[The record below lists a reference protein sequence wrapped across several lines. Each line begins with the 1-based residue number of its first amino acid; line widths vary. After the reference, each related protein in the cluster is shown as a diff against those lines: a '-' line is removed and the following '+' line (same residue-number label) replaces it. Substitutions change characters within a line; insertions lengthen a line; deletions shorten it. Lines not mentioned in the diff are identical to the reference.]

1 MKPLVRLY
9 TTNSFKQTINKSET
23 LAKYHIESGMPTT
36 HDVINKILLN
46 HNLSNTNDKL
56 EELLKVKGIEID
68 LPVKNKIIFNQL
80 TGNSKYK
87 GYMGVYIFI
96 HKATGKK
103 YVGSS
108 SLLRRRVEYYFKGD
122 FTLTGKF
129 LPLLHKEGLAAFK
142 LVIFK
147 LNNTKFNIKDAL
159 YLEQYYLLQRE
170 FNLNT
175 LRVINAG
182 FSKGKGIYVYNLTC
196 DTLYYHANSQIELKR
211 VLRVHTETCK
221 KYIDTGNPYLGKFIL
236 LSYYVPVT
244 RTSNI
249 TIEELLVIMQT
260 ERKAAY
266 VLATRRSIP
275 ITLKIQE
282 GNTFVDPS
290 IIGTILKFDSLTSCI
305 EYLRKLGILIKR
317 ETLSRYI
324 KNEKV
329 FHNFL
334 CKHSNRFIPIPE
346 IELIIDEYKK
356 LKVDIDILNINKK
369 NKTLLVKGENFEM
382 EFDSI
387 MDTARYFKSIGIIL
401 VIKTLNMKINKGKQ
415 YKGYLF
421 SYKKN
426 LIYSNILSKL

>member
-1 MKPLVRLY
+1 
-9 TTNSFKQTINKSET
+9 
-23 LAKYHIESGMPTT
+23 MPTT

-46 HNLSNTNDKL
+46 QNLSNTNDKL
-56 EELLKVKGIEID
+56 QELLKVKGIEMD
-68 LPVKNKIIFNQL
+68 LPIKNKIIFSQL

-96 HKATGKK
+96 HKATGQK

-108 SLLRRRVEYYFKGD
+108 NLLRRRMEYYFKGD
-122 FTLTGKF
+122 FPLAGKF
-129 LPLLHKEGLAAFK
+129 LSFLHKEGLAAFK

-147 LNNTKFNIKDAL
+147 LDNTKFNIKDGL

-175 LRVINAG
+175 LRVVNAG
-182 FSKGKGIYVYNLTC
+182 SSKGKGVYVYNLTC

-236 LSYYVPVT
+236 LSYHVPVAS
-244 RTSNI
+244 TSNM

-275 ITLKIQE
+275 IILKIHE

-290 IIGTILKFDSLTSCI
+290 IIGTTLKFNSLTSCI
-305 EYLRKLGILIKR
+305 EYLRKLGIYIKR

-334 CKHSNRFIPIPE
+334 CKHSNSFIPIPK
-346 IELIIDEYKK
+346 IELIKDEYKK

-369 NKTLLVKGENFEM
+369 NKALLVKGENFEM

-387 MDTARYFKSIGIIL
+387 MDTVRYFNNIGIIL
-401 VIKTLNMKINKGKQ
+401 ERKTLNKKINRGKE

-421 SYKKN
+421 SYKKT
-426 LIYSNILSKL
+426 LL